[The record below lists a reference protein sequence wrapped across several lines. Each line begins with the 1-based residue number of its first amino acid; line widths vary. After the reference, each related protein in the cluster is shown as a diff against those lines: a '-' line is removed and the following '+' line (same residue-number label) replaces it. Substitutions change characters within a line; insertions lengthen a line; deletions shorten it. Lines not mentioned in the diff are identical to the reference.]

1 MTQRSRDRRD
11 TRRTAPTKPRSARF
25 KGGARAAVAMREL
38 LRSSS
43 FGVGEID
50 FSVVIP
56 AHNRPRRLIE
66 CLAAI
71 SMLAYPV
78 TRYEVIVVD
87 DGSDE
92 SMEPAVAPFLGR
104 MNIALLRQS
113 HSGPARARNAGAAA
127 ARGKYVAFT
136 DDDCRPDPGW
146 LAALA
151 KSVAANPGC
160 AVGGQTINGLPE
172 NLFSTASQLL
182 LQYVYRHWNRDE
194 DDAFFIASNNLVFPR
209 ERFIEMKGFDIRFPL
224 AAAEDRELCDRWRW
238 QDGRIVYAPDAII
251 HHFHTLNLKTF
262 LAQHFNY
269 GRGALIFHEIKRQRA
284 EKSVSLD
291 GGSFY
296 WNMPGYLFAHNHGV
310 RSVAVA
316 MLIGLSQIV
325 MPLGYLRQWYLRS
338 QKLARQRDVMDHGD
352 GAPIQVVA
360 PGKQT
365 ARSRR

>member
-11 TRRTAPTKPRSARF
+11 MRRAAPTKPGSARSQ
-25 KGGARAAVAMREL
+25 GGARTVATVREL
-38 LRSSS
+38 LRSSP
-43 FGVGEID
+43 FGVGQID

-56 AHNRPRRLIE
+56 AHNRPRQLIE

-71 SMLAYPV
+71 SVLAYPV
-78 TRYEVIVVD
+78 SRYEVIVVD

-113 HSGPARARNAGAAA
+113 NSGPAKARNAGAAA

-136 DDDCRPDPGW
+136 DDDCRPDPCW

-172 NLFSTASQLL
+172 NLFSAASQLL
-182 LQYVYRHWNRDE
+182 VQYVYRHWNRDK
-194 DDAFFIASNNLVFPR
+194 DDACFIASNNLAFPR
-209 ERFIEMKGFDIRFPL
+209 ECFIEIKGFDTRFPL

-238 QDGRIVYAPDAII
+238 RDGRIVYAPDAII
-251 HHFHTLNLKTF
+251 HHFHALNLKTF

-269 GRGALIFHEIKRQRA
+269 GRGAQIFREIRRQRA
-284 EKSVSLD
+284 GKSVPFD
-291 GGSFY
+291 EVSFY
-296 WNMPGYLFAHNHGV
+296 WNMPGYLFSHDRGV
-310 RSVAVA
+310 RSVGVAV
-316 MLIGLSQIV
+316 LIGLSQIV
-325 MPLGYLRQWYLRS
+325 LPLGYLRQWCLRS
-338 QKLARQRDVMDHGD
+338 QKLARQQALIDHGD
-352 GAPIQVVA
+352 GARIPPVA
-360 PGKQT
+360 PEE
-365 ARSRR
+365 

>member
-71 SMLAYPV
+71 SMLAYTV

-352 GAPIQVVA
+352 GAPIQLVT

>member
-1 MTQRSRDRRD
+1 
-11 TRRTAPTKPRSARF
+11 
-25 KGGARAAVAMREL
+25 VREL
-38 LRSSS
+38 LRSSPL
-43 FGVGEID
+43 GVEQID

-56 AHNRPRRLIE
+56 AHNRPRQLIE

-71 SMLAYPV
+71 SVLAYPV

-113 HSGPARARNAGAAA
+113 NSGPAKARNAGAAA
-127 ARGKYVAFT
+127 ARGNYVAFT
-136 DDDCRPDPGW
+136 DDDCRPAPCW

-151 KSVAANPGC
+151 KGVAGNPGC

-172 NLFSTASQLL
+172 NLFSAASQLL
-182 LQYVYRHWNRDE
+182 LQYLYHHWNRDK
-194 DDAFFIASNNLVFPR
+194 DDAVFFASNNLVFPR
-209 ERFIEMKGFDIRFPL
+209 ERFIEMHGFDIRFPL

-251 HHFHTLNLKTF
+251 HHFHALNLKTF

-269 GRGALIFHEIKRQRA
+269 GRGAFIFHKIKRQRGR
-284 EKSVSLD
+284 KSVPFD
-291 GGSFY
+291 GVSFY
-296 WNMPGYLFAHNHGV
+296 WNLPGYLLAHDHGV

-316 MLIGLSQIV
+316 MLIALSQIV
-325 MPLGYLRQWYLRS
+325 MPLGYLRQWCLRP
-338 QKLARQRDVMDHGD
+338 QRLARQQAVIDHGD
-352 GAPIQVVA
+352 GASVPPVA
-360 PGKQT
+360 
-365 ARSRR
+365 RRQ